1 MRLKKPTRA
10 IIDQVRITREGNDA
24 IIDYADSGVAG
35 TRFTIGPDIATM
47 TDREIIDVFNGILAA
62 QERLLA
68 AWDKTVTE
76 EAPGEK
82 QMDYHEDSGQWV
94 PRGDVLRCII
104 DDGGPEGEVTIHI
117 DDKELSLAEFGRMLT
132 VHAGWGMR
140 IAFVPEEF
148 IRENQRS
155 KSESPSG
162 GSADVAQHRRRLSV
176 EIQAAGLGLALDWH
190 RTVKR
195 WNTPKTFE
203 RPVA

>member
-24 IIDYADSGVAG
+24 IIDYADSSISG
-35 TRFTIGPDIATM
+35 TRLTIGPDIATM

-94 PRGDVLRCII
+94 PRGD
-104 DDGGPEGEVTIHI
+104 
-117 DDKELSLAEFGRMLT
+117 SY
-132 VHAGWGMR
+132 
-140 IAFVPEEF
+140 
-148 IRENQRS
+148 N
-155 KSESPSG
+155 SG
-162 GSADVAQHRRRLSV
+162 
-176 EIQAAGLGLALDWH
+176 
-190 RTVKR
+190 
-195 WNTPKTFE
+195 
-203 RPVA
+203 